1 MSRFTAL
8 LDANVL
14 YPSVL
19 RDVLIRLAGAGV
31 FRARWTDRILDEVFT
46 NLVSN
51 RPDLDP
57 ARLQRT
63 RELMRKAVD
72 DCLVTG
78 YEGLI
83 EGLSL
88 PDPDDRHVLAAAI
101 KSGVH
106 VIVTDNRRDFPQK
119 ILSVYGIK
127 AQGADEFLC
136 HQIDLHGMR
145 VHQAV
150 ACAAAACTRPP
161 RTIDD
166 VLDGLSKAGAPVAA
180 GLLRR

>member
-1 MSRFTAL
+1 M
-8 LDANVL
+8 
-14 YPSVL
+14 
-19 RDVLIRLAGAGV
+19 
-31 FRARWTDRILDEVFT
+31 LDEVFT
-46 NLVSN
+46 NLASN

-63 RELMRKAVD
+63 RELMCKAVD

-83 EGLSL
+83 KGLHL
-88 PDPDDRHVLAAAI
+88 PDPDDRHVVAAAI
-101 KSGVH
+101 ASGAH
-106 VIVTDNRRDFPQK
+106 VIVTENRRDFPQE
-119 ILSVYGIK
+119 ILSAHGIE

-150 ACAAAACTRPP
+150 AHAAAPCTRPP
-161 RTIDD
+161 RTIND
-166 VLDGLSKAGAPVAA
+166 VLDALSKAGAPVTA